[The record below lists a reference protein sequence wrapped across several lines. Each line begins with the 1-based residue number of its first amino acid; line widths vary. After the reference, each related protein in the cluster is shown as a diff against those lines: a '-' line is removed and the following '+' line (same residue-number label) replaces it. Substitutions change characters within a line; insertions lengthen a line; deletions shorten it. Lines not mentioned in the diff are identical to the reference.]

1 VLVGVHRDSALGQDG
16 RGQGHDG
23 AVGMCQYLVDDS
35 MASDGGKGRAP
46 WRRDDQVGKLCTALI
61 EQFFGRIAGNDD
73 GLHRDLFSQSSET
86 KLSRS
91 DSTWSTVRLK
101 NFMAILWPD
110 DVLKDQAGVVL
121 EREGWRQLGD
131 KMA

>member
-1 VLVGVHRDSALGQDG
+1 VHG
-16 RGQGHDG
+16 
-23 AVGMCQYLVDDS
+23 
-35 MASDGGKGRAP
+35 
-46 WRRDDQVGKLCTALI
+46 LI

-73 GLHRDLFSQSSET
+73 GLHRDLFSQILRNEVEQIGFN
-86 KLSRS
+86 LV
-91 DSTWSTVRLK
+91 DCAALK

-121 EREGWRQLGD
+121 EREAGGKLGD